1 MKRSIIDPNKSY
13 TFSDYFEL
21 NIPIYTLTAYF
32 GYQHTL
38 MACTLPQ
45 TSVDMSQFAHLKTQL
60 ETNLK
65 YIYLSSEAARRE
77 ALVAPILFS
86 VAAFL
91 KTYVNVEFSL
101 EVSKQLKGKIDY
113 FIQRHNQ
120 LLVIEA
126 KHDDLD
132 KGFKQLTVELI
143 AVDQWLDQDIT
154 SLYGIITLGEV
165 WRFGILDRNTKLIT
179 QDTNLYRVPADLQEL
194 LGILI
199 AILEGKE
206 SNGNATK

>member
-1 MKRSIIDPNKSY
+1 MKRPIIDPNKSY
-13 TFSDYFEL
+13 TFSDYFEM
-21 NIPIYTLTAYF
+21 NIRIYELTAYF

-38 MACTLPQ
+38 IPYVLPQ
-45 TSVDMSQFAHLKTQL
+45 TTVDMTYFASLKTQL
-60 ETNLK
+60 ETNLR

-86 VAAFL
+86 LAAYL
-91 KTYVNVEFSL
+91 KTPVNVEFSL

-132 KGFKQLTVELI
+132 KGFKQLTAELI
-143 AVDQWLDQDIT
+143 AVDQWLDEGIT
-154 SLYGIITLGEV
+154 PLYGIITLGNV
-165 WRFGILDRNTKLIT
+165 WQFGILDRNTKLIT
-179 QDTNLYRVPADLQEL
+179 QDTNLYPIPTDLEKL

-199 AILEGKE
+199 AILEGK
-206 SNGNATK
+206 